1 LTISAKQGLTTAQGS
16 PVHHFRIR
24 ARRAAAN
31 RWGQVR
37 AASPSPTCAASAA
50 TRPVLLNGRR
60 IASHPFNGSSVDL
73 NIIPISA
80 LERVEVLRDGAS
92 AIYGTDAIG
101 GVINFITKR
110 SVKGGS
116 VTVEHYE
123 PQKSG
128 GGDESRLNLSGG
140 YGDLNKDGFN
150 IFGVVDVHRQSALNA
165 SDRAFSANGYV
176 PNKGVNNLSSTT
188 PIANF
193 TTVNSDPTKVFSG
206 NPAFAGGCVGENL
219 PEPEWPS
226 NLRV

>member
-1 LTISAKQGLTTAQGS
+1 VGAGTG
-16 PVHHFRIR
+16 
-24 ARRAAAN
+24 
-31 RWGQVR
+31 GQSVADLR
-37 AASPSPTCAASAA
+37 GIGGDKTL
-50 TRPVLLNGRR
+50 VLLNGRR

>member
-1 LTISAKQGLTTAQGS
+1 ML
-16 PVHHFRIR
+16 FR
-24 ARRAAAN
+24 
-31 RWGQVR
+31 
-37 AASPSPTCAASAA
+37 S
-50 TRPVLLNGRR
+50 
-60 IASHPFNGSSVDL
+60 SSVDL

-128 GGDESRLNLSGG
+128 GGDESRINLSAG

-150 IFGVVDVHRQSALNA
+150 VFGVVDVHRQSALNA
-165 SDRAFSANGYV
+165 SDRDFSASGYI
-176 PNKGVNNLSSTT
+176 PNKGVDNLSST
-188 PIANF
+188 PFPANF
-193 TTVNSDPTKVFSG
+193 FDTGNGVSG
-206 NPAFAGGCVGENL
+206 NPAFASGCVGPNL
-219 PEPEWPS
+219 YKNTSGKSKIGRAAGRE
-226 NLRV
+226 RVF